1 MSLAASF
8 RQEVK
13 QAGSGFRVANIRTQ
27 DELVRAQTI
36 RERLLATLSIF
47 FSVIAL
53 VLAGVGLYGVLNYA
67 VTERQRELGIRIAL
81 GAGVK
86 DIVGRVT
93 VRIFAMIALGV
104 AGGLAIGISIERFID
119 SLLFGVK
126 ATDPSILLW
135 AALAIVAAAALA
147 AFPAVLRALRI
158 DPASLLRA
166 E

>member
-93 VRIFAMIALGV
+93 VRIFAMIAL
-104 AGGLAIGISIERFID
+104 AIGETKESFFENRIFAIPQGKSKAEM
-119 SLLFGVK
+119 LLV
-126 ATDPSILLW
+126 I
-135 AALAIVAAAALA
+135 
-147 AFPAVLRALRI
+147 
-158 DPASLLRA
+158 
-166 E
+166 